1 MRPLLAIAAAA
12 LLSAALP
19 ARAEP
24 PQRVVVAG
32 GDLTEIVYALH
43 AEGRIVGVDTTS
55 LYPPA
60 ARTLP
65 QVGYLRQLSAE
76 GVLSLGPDLVLTT
89 ASAGPPAV
97 LEQIRSAGT
106 ALDILK
112 EGFTA
117 DAVIAKI
124 EGVEAALGLADQG
137 LSQGVRA
144 DFAAVA
150 EAVAKAPTQPRVLF
164 VLSLTAGAPLG
175 GGSGTA
181 ADGVIRLAGGTN
193 AVGEVERYKQLSPEA
208 VAAAAPDVVV
218 IASHAVEANGGID
231 AIAKLPVF
239 AETPAGKNGRVIQMD
254 SLYLLGFGP
263 RTPQAARDLAIAIHP
278 GWTPPTLPDRAWSA
292 GS

>member
-1 MRPLLAIAAAA
+1 MRPLLALTFAALAAAT
-12 LLSAALP
+12 LP
-19 ARAEP
+19 VQAEP
-24 PQRVVVAG
+24 PARVVVAG

-43 AEGRIVGVDTTS
+43 AEDRLAGVDTTS
-55 LYPPA
+55 LYPAA
-60 ARTLP
+60 ARKLP

-89 ASAGPPAV
+89 VSAGPPAV
-97 LEQIRSAGT
+97 LEQIRSTGT
-106 ALDILK
+106 PVEALP

-117 DAVIAKI
+117 DGVIAKI
-124 EGVEAALGLADQG
+124 AGVEKALGLPDQG
-137 LSQGVRA
+137 LSQGVQA
-144 DFAAVA
+144 DFAVVA
-150 EAVAKAPTQPRVLF
+150 DAVAKAETKPRVLF
-164 VLSLTAGAPLG
+164 VLSITAGAPLG

-208 VAAAAPDVVV
+208 VAAAAPDVIV
-218 IASHAVEANGGID
+218 IASHTVEGNGGID

-239 AETPAGKNGRVIQMD
+239 AETPAAKTGRIIQMD

-278 GWTPPTLPDRAWSA
+278 GWTPPALPDRSWSS